1 MWRRKKGLLA
11 SPGEK
16 DSSTQGPARGRRV
29 CSFIGVGFPWPL
41 RSPVYESSEKR
52 KEVALG
58 RVGEEEVTDVGEGDV
73 GLQRSPSWRDEGRRG
88 SRSVRVSS
96 AKER

>member
-1 MWRRKKGLLA
+1 MASSVSGLGVIREGDSGLFKGVFLA
-11 SPGEK
+11 
-16 DSSTQGPARGRRV
+16 
-29 CSFIGVGFPWPL
+29 
-41 RSPVYESSEKR
+41 R

>member
-1 MWRRKKGLLA
+1 M
-11 SPGEK
+11 
-16 DSSTQGPARGRRV
+16 
-29 CSFIGVGFPWPL
+29 
-41 RSPVYESSEKR
+41 
-52 KEVALG
+52 ALG
-58 RVGEEEVTDVGEGDV
+58 RVGEEEVADAGEGDV

>member
-1 MWRRKKGLLA
+1 M
-11 SPGEK
+11 
-16 DSSTQGPARGRRV
+16 
-29 CSFIGVGFPWPL
+29 
-41 RSPVYESSEKR
+41 
-52 KEVALG
+52 ALE
-58 RVGEEEVTDVGEGDV
+58 RVGEEEVADAREGDV